1 MQWFF
6 IAPLLGYIPTPLQ
19 GIIVF
24 SQSYTEAMA
33 TNPIRLSRAVIW
45 VAGFVL
51 LAISPLLLLI
61 TTPRPPATHFAWD
74 FAIGLGFGAATL
86 LLLMS
91 LLIARFK
98 LLTAPFGIDIIYYF
112 HRQVALLMMLLV
124 LAHVFTLL
132 SVEPLLIYLIRWPG
146 DPVVWTGT
154 GATITIIAL
163 IVTALARKR
172 LHIAYEAWRRFH
184 AGAAIVAVLLTL
196 GHLWSVSYYTG
207 VSTHATVWIAL
218 TVGWLLLT
226 LFVRLVKPLWQ
237 MARPYQVKSVT
248 AQQGNSW
255 SLTVEPVTHGGL
267 SFKPGQFAWISTRK
281 SPFALAEH
289 PFSFSSSAHDCPQL
303 EFTIKQLGDY
313 SSTIKELKPGESVYV
328 DGPYGVFS
336 IDQYDAPGYGFIAG
350 GIGIAPVISMLRTL
364 AARGDQRPL
373 TLIYANY
380 SSDSIIYKQELDQ
393 LSQALNLKLV
403 HVLTEAPTDWQCEIG
418 MVNQDLLRRY
428 LSPVQPQWHYF
439 VCGPVPMMKVVERSL
454 HKQGI
459 GYSHIHSE
467 IFNLI

>member
-1 MQWFF
+1 M
-6 IAPLLGYIPTPLQ
+6 ANKPL
-19 GIIVF
+19 
-24 SQSYTEAMA
+24 
-33 TNPIRLSRAVIW
+33 RLSMAVVWI
-45 VAGFVL
+45 AGFVL
-51 LAISPLLLLI
+51 LAVAPLLLLI
-61 TTPRPPATHFAWD
+61 ATAVPPATHFAWD
-74 FAIGLGFGAATL
+74 FAIGLGFGATML

-91 LLIARFK
+91 LLIARFR

-112 HRQVALLMMLLV
+112 HRQVALLMLLLV
-124 LAHVFTLL
+124 LAHLLTLL
-132 SVEPLLIYLIRWPG
+132 SVEPLLVYLFKWPG

-172 LHIAYEAWRRFH
+172 LHIAYETWRRFH

-196 GHLWSVSYYTG
+196 AHLWSVSYYSG
-207 VSTHATVWIAL
+207 VSPHSGLWITLA
-218 TVGWLLLT
+218 VGWLLLT

-237 MARPYQVKSVT
+237 MARPYQVKTVT

-255 SLTVEPVTHGGL
+255 SLTIEPVGHGGL
-267 SFKPGQFAWISTRK
+267 GFKPGQFAWISTRH

-289 PFSFSSSAHDCPQL
+289 PFSFSSSVDDCPQL

-313 SSTIKELKPGESVYV
+313 SSTIKDLKPGEPVYV

-336 IDQYDAPGYGFIAG
+336 IDQYDAPGYMFIAG
-350 GIGIAPVISMLRTL
+350 GIGIAPIISMLRTL
-364 AARGDQRPL
+364 SARSDQRPL
-373 TLIYANY
+373 TLIFANC

-393 LSQALNLKLV
+393 LSQYLNLKLV

-418 MVNQDLLRRY
+418 MVNHDLLCRH
-428 LSPVQPQWHYF
+428 LSPVQSQWHYF
-439 VCGPVPMMKVVERSL
+439 VCGPTPMMKVVERSL

-459 GYSHIHSE
+459 SYGHIHSE